1 MHLGV
6 RLFCPYTL
14 EVNAT
19 CKYPVAVLCLC
30 GDLLVVM
37 DLCDDDDDDENWG
50 GAIEESSDT

>member
-6 RLFCPYTL
+6 KLFCPYTL
-14 EVNAT
+14 EVNGT

-30 GDLLVVM
+30 WDLLVVM
-37 DLCDDDDDDENWG
+37 DLCDDDDDENWG